1 MKMWPSMRSARW
13 CHIGRSR
20 RWHHREGYK
29 AFVHKKHLTIPAKL
43 LKEVGEHRSVT
54 LWEDPYT
61 TVEEKLLLK
70 FWFLMDHGV
79 SITQGLIQKGVLRP
93 GFDLLGYLK
102 NQPSE
107 ECNN

>member
-1 MKMWPSMRSARW
+1 MNNTFPSVSEL
-13 CHIGRSR
+13 IKISR
-20 RWHHREGYK
+20 KELQPLLQEGFA
-29 AFVHKKHLTIPAKL
+29 AFIQKKRLTIPAEL
-43 LKEVGEHRSVT
+43 FEEVGEHRSVT

-79 SITQGLIQKGVLRP
+79 SITQSLIQKGVLRP
-93 GFDLLGYLK
+93 GFDLCAYLK

-107 ECNN
+107 CNN